1 MNWNK
6 INLDSPYESSQ
17 DILDGYDSDT
27 ILLEVSC
34 NLKDINRE
42 TVRAQFE
49 ASLKSKIKSARE
61 IFDANLDNYVNH
73 ALKHRNSK

>member
-49 ASLKSKIKSARE
+49 TSLKSKIDSARE
-61 IFDANLDNYVNH
+61 IFEANLDNYVNH
-73 ALKHRNSK
+73 ALKYRNTK